1 MERLDG
7 ICCDICRNF
16 PAVCHTKGKVIEVI
30 EGKKRERQ
38 KVICSSCAY
47 KKIFGDTINK
57 RKRKRASPEG
67 TL

>member
-1 MERLDG
+1 MGRLDG
-7 ICCDICRNF
+7 ICCDPCHNF

-57 RKRKRASPEG
+57 RKRKRA
-67 TL
+67 L